1 MRILAS
7 YDRFIKRI
15 VFADQTYVTASV
27 TSRGPLFMVN
37 LDSCLIGDLYL
48 SRERVS
54 KINCQQRPPKNTPRT
69 KEIRLDQQK
78 FNDILS
84 LICWVQLNTITSNS
98 LNPKNVRHSDE
109 WNDL

>member
-27 TSRGPLFMVN
+27 TLRGPLFMVN
-37 LDSCLIGDLYL
+37 LDSSLIGDLYL

-54 KINCQQRPPKNTPRT
+54 KINCQQRPPEIPRG
-69 KEIRLDQQK
+69 
-78 FNDILS
+78 
-84 LICWVQLNTITSNS
+84 
-98 LNPKNVRHSDE
+98 PKRSVWISRNLMIVYR
-109 WNDL
+109 